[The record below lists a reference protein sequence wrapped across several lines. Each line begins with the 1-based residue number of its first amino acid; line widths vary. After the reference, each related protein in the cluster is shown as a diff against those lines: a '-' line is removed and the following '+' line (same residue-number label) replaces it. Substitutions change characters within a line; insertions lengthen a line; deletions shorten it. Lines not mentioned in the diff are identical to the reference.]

1 MIEMK
6 YPIYRHKKAM
16 RPRILD
22 SQDIKSAFDSKML
35 NFNNNGFYQ
44 LLNMF
49 GKFDDFFGHIRL
61 LWCLYSRIF
70 L

>member
-6 YPIYRHKKAM
+6 YLIYRHKKAM

-35 NFNNNGFYQ
+35 NFNMGFTSY
-44 LLNMF
+44 
-49 GKFDDFFGHIRL
+49 
-61 LWCLYSRIF
+61 
-70 L
+70 